1 MCEQSFSAQICT
13 LSSCYTFLLMTAVG
27 CILFNAHHE
36 LLYGSILSML
46 LDDVLKQIEQGMP
59 DPQKP

>member
-1 MCEQSFSAQICT
+1 
-13 LSSCYTFLLMTAVG
+13 MTAVG